1 MVQDE
6 LVRWKNALVVLD
18 VSPAAKRITA
28 WRISMNGQS
37 RKLRVS
43 ISRFLPSWLCVIA
56 LAAGLSGCFAGS
68 QPRAADELQSASA
81 QQTESC
87 SIVGIMACK
96 AAALA
101 SGAARAT
108 CIVSRNA
115 TGARVERCGTGE
127 TATPESQ
134 GTPAKQ
140 PDPAKKPST
149 LVQLTWSDN
158 SNDEDSFVIERC
170 DTVSVVSDGPT
181 VRATCRGSWTAI
193 GTVPANTTSY
203 VDRSV
208 ALNRTYLYR
217 IKAVNSAGSS
227 GYTEEALFTTV
238 SK

>member
-1 MVQDE
+1 M
-6 LVRWKNALVVLD
+6 
-18 VSPAAKRITA
+18 
-28 WRISMNGQS
+28 SMHGQS

-43 ISRFLPSWLCVIA
+43 VPRFLPSWICVIA

-68 QPRAADELQSASA
+68 QPRAADKLQSVSA

-101 SGAARAT
+101 SGGARAT
-108 CIVSRNA
+108 CIVARNA
-115 TGARVERCGTGE
+115 TGSRVEKCGTSE
-127 TATPESQ
+127 TATPQSQ
-134 GTPAKQ
+134 GTPAKP
-140 PDPAKKPST
+140 PDPAKTAST
-149 LVQLTWSDN
+149 VVQLAWSDN

-170 DTVSVVSDGPT
+170 DMVSVVRDGAT
-181 VRATCRGSWTAI
+181 VQATCRGSWAAI
-193 GTVPANTTSY
+193 GSVPANTTSY

-208 ALNRTYLYR
+208 APNRTYLYR